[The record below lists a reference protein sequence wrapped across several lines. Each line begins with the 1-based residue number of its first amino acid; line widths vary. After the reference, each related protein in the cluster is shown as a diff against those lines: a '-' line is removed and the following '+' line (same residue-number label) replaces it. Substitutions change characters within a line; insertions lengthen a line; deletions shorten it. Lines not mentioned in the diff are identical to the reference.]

1 MGAPSGGKE
10 SLVRRK
16 DTDHTSRGNQKQA
29 KTDADA
35 PPDAD
40 APSDAFGFGENET
53 ARRGHAGGAGP
64 SSRAP
69 FADVTNVEP
78 AQRAEKDASP
88 AKKVRRLRVARRT
101 ARVSRKGSFRSIMAP
116 LLKIVAPPT
125 AGPAGRTRG
134 RADADPRA
142 LRQRRNPRRAA
153 TRPQATTTFAQEETP
168 AQEKTPVASKLVARR
183 PFLDDSAKKKKT
195 SAKKKKK
202 KKTSGVD
209 DDFFGADDGGAAAK
223 RGGSSNSSLDRLK
236 RWLKTEKTAFAA
248 ADSTLSSIEM
258 FEKRYKET
266 YGELKHGLLHAERQ
280 RLPLKK
286 LVKAKTEAANAA
298 CSLWGRLV
306 ESGVGGVVGA
316 TADAGAA
323 LRTEVDNRYYLML
336 SWARPSDFSSRFKKK
351 KKGKQIKP
359 GEPHPW
365 HGFARKN
372 AKGRPVKCKTYKY
385 ADLFIKTF
393 HQSVTRSKKLV
404 DVPVH
409 GMNLHSGFT
418 DYEEE
423 TNAGGFL
430 KPPDKWV
437 QRAQAA
443 SPWTVGPF
451 LGKTPCGKKDE
462 NRFVA
467 EMMKLAGDPAAAAAA
482 AAAAADSDEPA
493 GERDSAGG
501 AAGPDDPA
509 GDYGITFCFGKAGID
524 IARQNSEDEG
534 FEFEIWPDPLIES
547 LLSDARAL
555 ADAAAYDDPD
565 GERALADAGIGVD
578 PALTR
583 YDGSSHADGQPSY
596 GIGQITNKD
605 RTRMKLVVCL
615 PAVGDAIDGSLAN
628 CNGGAE
634 FCVVSLWANLNV
646 LNLALTDGEFIPLD
660 DLLRNP
666 FIAHTPVT
674 KDDLVTA
681 MEEMKD
687 YEYAKNLYVQRSA
700 GARKGAR
707 KRQQTMG
714 PAGLSAAGRK
724 GAKTKGPA
732 GLSAAGRKGAKTKGP
747 AGLSAAARKRQQTMG
762 PAGLSAAVIKGNT
775 TRATA
780 GLSAGARKAQK
791 RRAKANGVRTIGDA
805 CYYLL
810 KGVLGKGMSSTELG
824 KAISKRN
831 LATLNVKSVTH
842 AVSCALR
849 KELVNRQR
857 KGGPAALRKKGAE
870 RGRRVHV
877 VRARVRRRGG
887 RRRRCWPGRR
897 RRHGRGCGC
906 DGVRVGD
913 G

>member
-1 MGAPSGGKE
+1 
-10 SLVRRK
+10 
-16 DTDHTSRGNQKQA
+16 
-29 KTDADA
+29 
-35 PPDAD
+35 
-40 APSDAFGFGENET
+40 
-53 ARRGHAGGAGP
+53 
-64 SSRAP
+64 
-69 FADVTNVEP
+69 
-78 AQRAEKDASP
+78 
-88 AKKVRRLRVARRT
+88 
-101 ARVSRKGSFRSIMAP
+101 
-116 LLKIVAPPT
+116 
-125 AGPAGRTRG
+125 
-134 RADADPRA
+134 
-142 LRQRRNPRRAA
+142 
-153 TRPQATTTFAQEETP
+153 
-168 AQEKTPVASKLVARR
+168 
-183 PFLDDSAKKKKT
+183 
-195 SAKKKKK
+195 
-202 KKTSGVD
+202 
-209 DDFFGADDGGAAAK
+209 
-223 RGGSSNSSLDRLK
+223 
-236 RWLKTEKTAFAA
+236 
-248 ADSTLSSIEM
+248 
-258 FEKRYKET
+258 
-266 YGELKHGLLHAERQ
+266 
-280 RLPLKK
+280 
-286 LVKAKTEAANAA
+286 
-298 CSLWGRLV
+298 
-306 ESGVGGVVGA
+306 
-316 TADAGAA
+316 
-323 LRTEVDNRYYLML
+323 
-336 SWARPSDFSSRFKKK
+336 
-351 KKGKQIKP
+351 
-359 GEPHPW
+359 
-365 HGFARKN
+365 
-372 AKGRPVKCKTYKY
+372 
-385 ADLFIKTF
+385 
-393 HQSVTRSKKLV
+393 
-404 DVPVH
+404 
-409 GMNLHSGFT
+409 
-418 DYEEE
+418 
-423 TNAGGFL
+423 
-430 KPPDKWV
+430 
-437 QRAQAA
+437 
-443 SPWTVGPF
+443 
-451 LGKTPCGKKDE
+451 
-462 NRFVA
+462 
-467 EMMKLAGDPAAAAAA
+467 
-482 AAAAADSDEPA
+482 
-493 GERDSAGG
+493 
-501 AAGPDDPA
+501 
-509 GDYGITFCFGKAGID
+509 
-524 IARQNSEDEG
+524 
-534 FEFEIWPDPLIES
+534 
-547 LLSDARAL
+547 L

-666 FIAHTPVT
+666 FIAHTKVT

-700 GARKGAR
+700 GA
-707 KRQQTMG
+707 
-714 PAGLSAAGRK
+714 
-724 GAKTKGPA
+724 
-732 GLSAAGRKGAKTKGP
+732 RKGAKTKGP